1 MKATQNAA
9 VMLARHQAGSGG
21 GDKMPGE
28 QACQRGK
35 AGLELLP
42 NPQRDSAAG
51 RIGPQGRGKEG
62 RGINAPIMLLHPLTS
77 WIYQHELAR
86 RPGQRSLR
94 IQGMEQGQ

>member
-1 MKATQNAA
+1 MRATQNAA
-9 VMLARHQAGSGG
+9 VMLANHWAGSGE

-28 QACQRGK
+28 QACQGGK

-42 NPQRDSAAG
+42 NPQRDAAAG
-51 RIGPQGRGKEG
+51 RIGPQGRGKER

-86 RPGQRSLR
+86 RTGQPSLR
-94 IQGMEQGQ
+94 LLGMEQRE